1 MGTSKAEKCKKES
14 TGLEIFLPKWR
25 MKLGITNI
33 QVQTISQKWKSYLPN
48 ELVVDDLYSSDAHAI
63 HTHIGSDGH
72 QFPTLQSVNCSFV
85 SGQHVMCRR
94 PARKVLMIHI
104 LTGMNGESD
113 GLWSEYYLIAVK
125 PILWLLLL
133 LMAQN

>member
-48 ELVVDDLYSSDAHAI
+48 ELVVDDLYSSDAI
-63 HTHIGSDGH
+63 HTHIGKQMGTNFLH
-72 QFPTLQSVNCSFV
+72 YNQLIVPWYLVN
-85 SGQHVMCRR
+85 M
-94 PARKVLMIHI
+94 
-104 LTGMNGESD
+104 
-113 GLWSEYYLIAVK
+113 
-125 PILWLLLL
+125 
-133 LMAQN
+133 